1 MSERASDRAYEA
13 LRSEILDGV
22 LLPGTVLGEVEQ
34 SARLGVSRTPLRE
47 ALSRLTADALVE
59 PSGRGLVVTE
69 LSTDSIRE
77 LYELR
82 QALEEQ
88 AARLAAARRS
98 PGVFEQL
105 ATRFGESAAVLE
117 QGNAG
122 TASYYSLVAEFDKA
136 IDQAVANDYLVAALR
151 NVRIHLTRIR
161 RLARHDWDRLRAA
174 ATEHQLIA
182 EAIEAG
188 DASLAADAPHVHLHR
203 SLTAFLGVLGAP
215 GSQHY
220 VRLITKRS
228 LRGNRCSST

>member
-1 MSERASDRAYEA
+1 MSYYCIQKWLMALVYYLKWHLMYTLSENPGGLVSERASDRAYEA

-88 AARLAAARRS
+88 AARLAAARRIGRR
-98 PGVFEQL
+98 PGVGIG
-105 ATRFGESAAVLE
+105 AGCCGGSDSA
-117 QGNAG
+117 
-122 TASYYSLVAEFDKA
+122 
-136 IDQAVANDYLVAALR
+136 
-151 NVRIHLTRIR
+151 
-161 RLARHDWDRLRAA
+161 
-174 ATEHQLIA
+174 
-182 EAIEAG
+182 
-188 DASLAADAPHVHLHR
+188 R
-203 SLTAFLGVLGAP
+203 SRMH
-215 GSQHY
+215 S
-220 VRLITKRS
+220 RS
-228 LRGNRCSST
+228 